1 MPPTNSFTRSALDVV
16 AAPFNAV
23 GNAASSIVPSGGGS
37 VTSSTTAPSISFG
50 NVNHGLSYP
59 EFNPNDYFATNL
71 FTDSSPLPR
80 TDDATTTEA
89 LQSIHEKRNTVK
101 IAKANIQLNKDVVE
115 TGTVFQN
122 FLGSVVDY
130 GSAKLGVEA
139 KLLKYQAAQVNVEI
153 AGVKLDQT
161 REKLIQ
167 EQVVLGGMQQITP
180 LIREEWEQRKALK
193 QSRINA
199 LKQAV
204 ATESSK
210 LDEQLQLAA
219 SNAVA

>member
-1 MPPTNSFTRSALDVV
+1 MSAFPRSAVDAIGSTL
-16 AAPFNAV
+16 AAPFNAI
-23 GNAASSIVPSGGGS
+23 GNAASAVVPTVG
-37 VTSSTTAPSISFG
+37 TSSSISFG
-50 NVNHGLSYP
+50 EVNHELSYP
-59 EFNPNDYFATNL
+59 EFNPNQWFAPDL

-89 LQSIHEKRNTVK
+89 LQSIHEKRNTIK

-139 KLLKYQAAQVNVEI
+139 KLLNYQAAQVKVDI
-153 AGVKLDQT
+153 AGVKLEQT
-161 REKLIQ
+161 REKLTQ
-167 EQVVLGGMQQITP
+167 EQVILGGMQQMTP

-193 QSRINA
+193 QAKINA

-204 ATESSK
+204 AMASSQ

-219 SNAVA
+219 SNAAA